1 MKTKTL
7 LTLAASLLLPLAATH
22 AVEVANLR
30 CEYLKDPLGIDVA
43 KPRLSWKLE
52 TGDLKPERGIK
63 QTAYQVLVAS
73 TPELLAKDQGDLWD
87 SGKVV
92 GDRSIQVEYSGKP
105 LVSGAECHWKVRVWE
120 EKPETGNL
128 KPEKEMVT
136 AWSKAAQFVTG
147 CSWNG

>member
-63 QTAYQVLVAS
+63 QTAY
-73 TPELLAKDQGDLWD
+73 
-87 SGKVV
+87 
-92 GDRSIQVEYSGKP
+92 
-105 LVSGAECHWKVRVWE
+105 
-120 EKPETGNL
+120 
-128 KPEKEMVT
+128 
-136 AWSKAAQFVTG
+136 
-147 CSWNG
+147 